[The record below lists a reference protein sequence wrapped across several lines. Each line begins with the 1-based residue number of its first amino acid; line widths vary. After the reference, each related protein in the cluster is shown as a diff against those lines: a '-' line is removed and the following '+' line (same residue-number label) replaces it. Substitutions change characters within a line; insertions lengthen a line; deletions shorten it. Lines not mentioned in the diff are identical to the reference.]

1 MSHVHPNVITLV
13 ACCFS
18 LFFLIAMTQHMYILA
33 FFFLLLSLTDA
44 LDGAV
49 ARKYHKESLFGALLD
64 STLDRVSDAFFIA
77 AFAFAGVVSWYI
89 IFPVL
94 ITSFLTSYV
103 RGRGE
108 DLFGVS
114 LSGVGLIER
123 TERIILIGIALLF
136 LVSIQKENMFTTT
149 VFLLLLTLSTY
160 TVLQRLYFLKTSKK
174 EH

>member
-1 MSHVHPNVITLV
+1 MARVHPNAITIA

-18 LFFLIAMTQHMYILA
+18 LFFLIAMIQHMYLLA
-33 FFFLLLSLTDA
+33 CFFLLLSLTDA

-49 ARKYHKESLFGALLD
+49 ARAYNKESAFGALLD

-89 IFPVL
+89 IFPVI
-94 ITSFLTSYV
+94 ITAYLTSYV

-108 DLFGVS
+108 DLFKVS

-123 TERIILIGIALLF
+123 TERIIFIGAGLLF
-136 LVSIQKENMFTTT
+136 LVFIPRENIFTTSI
-149 VFLLLLTLSTY
+149 FLLLLTLSTY
-160 TVLQRLYFLKTSKK
+160 TVLQRLSFLNKSKNR
-174 EH
+174 H